1 MLSNLHTF
9 LICRVRMGQF
19 HFEPTENGFSKSPDW
34 SLGNYS
40 RTVVIRHNGDYL
52 NDSAPIIKVS
62 YTHIHTYIYA
72 YMQLYTELT
81 YLHTHIHT
89 YYMQHDTELTY
100 IHTT

>member
-1 MLSNLHTF
+1 MLSNLHIF

-62 YTHIHTYIYA
+62 STHIHTYIHTICS
-72 YMQLYTELT
+72 MILN
-81 YLHTHIHT
+81 LHTYAHT
-89 YYMQHDTELTY
+89 YILNAA
-100 IHTT
+100 